1 MTILNRAHSRPEIR
15 TVDPLYD
22 HSHEY
27 RSSTVP
33 RRYVNGTTIFC
44 AIILV
49 VWGIAIICKH

>member
-1 MTILNRAHSRPEIR
+1 MTLRNGSWTNR
-15 TVDPLYD
+15 TDPMYD

-49 VWGIAIICKH
+49 VWGIVIIFKH